1 MKSTLMKSLIAG
13 MIVSGSAVTMSLS
26 AQEPAPAAKPAD
38 IKAPVKAEATKV
50 NPMDAIPD
58 VVAQYNGKDIT
69 KKDILDEIAK
79 TMKERGVDISAYP
92 PEMIAQGMYG
102 IVSGKLQM
110 DLFADEAAKAGYKID
125 AGETK
130 KVLNE
135 EFENLKKASPQQ
147 YEQIEAQLKAREKMT
162 IPEYIAK
169 EAAKQ
174 DIQKQVAAYQWI
186 TANAE
191 VSDKDVQKF
200 YDENKD
206 SRFTTPADPAGT
218 VRASHILIPV
228 KGDDEKASAESLKK
242 AEEIIAKLQKDPKL
256 FESIAATDSACPSGK
271 MNKGQ
276 LGVIFKDR
284 DGFYGKEFDAA
295 AFALEPGK
303 ITDKPIKSE
312 HGYHIIRRDASIT
325 KAEVIPLDDNMKARL
340 KAVIGKE
347 KQEEFVQKTFAQAL
361 KDGKVKIFVKEP
373 KQMQMPG
380 MMMGQ

>member
-13 MIVSGSAVTMSLS
+13 MIVSGSVVTMSLS
-26 AQEPAPAAKPAD
+26 AQDAAPAAKPAD
-38 IKAPVKAEATKV
+38 VKAEAPKV

-69 KKDILDEIAK
+69 KKDILDEITK
-79 TMKERGVDISAYP
+79 TMKERGIDISAYP

-102 IVSGKLQM
+102 IVTGKLKM
-110 DLFADEAAKAGYKID
+110 DLFADEAAKAGYKISAD
-125 AGETK
+125 ETRK
-130 KVLNE
+130 LLNE
-135 EFENLKKASPQQ
+135 EFENLKKNNPQQ
-147 YEQIEAQLKAREKMT
+147 YAQIEAQLKEREKMT

-169 EAAKQ
+169 EAANQ
-174 DIQKQVAAYQWI
+174 DIQKQVASYQWL
-186 TANAE
+186 TANAK
-191 VSDKDVQKF
+191 VTDSDVQKF

-228 KGDDEKASAESLKK
+228 KGDDEKSSAESLKK
-242 AEEIIAKLQKDPKL
+242 AEEIIAKLQKDPSL
-256 FESIAATDSACPSGK
+256 FESIATAESACPSGK

-303 ITDKPIKSE
+303 ITAKPIKSE
-312 HGYHIIRRDASIT
+312 HGYHIIRRDASVT
-325 KAEVIPLDDNMKARL
+325 KAEVIPLDDSLKARL
-340 KAVIGKE
+340 KTVIAQG
-347 KQEEFVQKTFAQAL
+347 KQEEFAEKTFAQAQ
-361 KDGKVKIFVKEP
+361 KDGKIKVFVKEP